1 MLISAFMIHYKT
13 ILYTIFTPFQTFN
26 DTGHYGMDSKKKKRR
41 LVQHLLYTPF
51 PILMTNMN
59 YEQGLAGK

>member
-1 MLISAFMIHYKT
+1 MVWI
-13 ILYTIFTPFQTFN
+13 
-26 DTGHYGMDSKKKKRR
+26 KKKKKKKACPTSSI
-41 LVQHLLYTPF
+41 H

>member
-26 DTGHYGMDSKKKKRR
+26 DTGHYGMDSKKKKKKACPTSSI
-41 LVQHLLYTPF
+41 H